1 MFDYNDLKKVTKNK
15 VIRYLFNY
23 APVYR
28 RTGGR
33 ITYISNDWHEVHVKL
48 PLNWTTRNYVGTL
61 FGGSIY
67 GAIDPIYMIM
77 LIQIL
82 GKDYIVWDK
91 SALIKFKKPGKET
104 LYAYLKI
111 DRDEI
116 DFIKSEL
123 KTNFKLDRKYIV
135 SLVDKNNLEHAY
147 VEKIIHISKRKL

>member
-1 MFDYNDLKKVTKNK
+1 MFNYNDLKKVIKNK
-15 VIRYLFNY
+15 VVRYLFNY

-82 GKDYIVWDK
+82 GNDYIVWDK
-91 SALIKFKKPGKET
+91 SALIKFKKPGKGT

-111 DRDEI
+111 DSDEI